1 MGAKAN
7 LLVKVRQKSFICYIF
22 SQNSLSSNYYKPSK
36 NRWIKTYMFTWLIF
50 IFFRRNWTYCKCKY
64 YNASASIYASHA
76 KISCILYARQI
87 FSSAFWYL
95 ITTQM
100 PRCKENRIFFFHTSW
115 KDGLYKKIAL
125 EHNLSRIIEKDHVS
139 LSRKYNLN
147 LRRKMTDDLFQKKY
161 KEIWYF
167 LQVLRKEGLFKKGR
181 ARTWSFFYYVERWF
195 FFPKTIFFLWAGSQ
209 RWRLPRNTWKY
220 DIFCVQCGCYKPD
233 VRPPCLKKRFGDFL
247 QWIIFNT
254 LYHSAP
260 TSRVYRCACALIK

>member
-76 KISCILYARQI
+76 KISCILDARQI

-181 ARTWSFFYYVERWF
+181 ARTWSFFYYVERWV

-209 RWRLPRNTWKY
+209 RWRLSRNTWKY

-233 VRPPCLKKRFGDFL
+233 VTPPCLKKSRMALSRKNTPKGD
-247 QWIIFNT
+247 WC
-254 LYHSAP
+254 
-260 TSRVYRCACALIK
+260 SR